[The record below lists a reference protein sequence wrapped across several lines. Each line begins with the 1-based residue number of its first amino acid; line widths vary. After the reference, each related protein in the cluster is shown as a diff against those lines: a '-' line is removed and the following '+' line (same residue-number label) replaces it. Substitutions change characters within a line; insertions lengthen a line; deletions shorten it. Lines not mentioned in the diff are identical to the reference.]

1 MTNLSPDKFKP
12 IYYKPKLVKKIN
24 LIIGIYTYFFSKTQ
38 FLAFIN
44 ASSHGETSSFLSNG

>member
-12 IYYKPKLVKKIN
+12 INNNPKLVKKIN
-24 LIIGIYTYFFSKTQ
+24 FIIGIYTYFFSKTQ

-44 ASSHGETSSFLSNG
+44 APSHGETSSFLSNG

>member
-24 LIIGIYTYFFSKTQ
+24 FIIGIYTYFFSKTQ

>member
-12 IYYKPKLVKKIN
+12 INNNPKLVKKIN
-24 LIIGIYTYFFSKTQ
+24 FIIGIYTYFFSETQ

-44 ASSHGETSSFLSNG
+44 ASSHGDTSSFLSNG